1 VRPASRAIHV
11 AERSRSLSP
20 AEPSRT
26 VTLGAT
32 RLPSIATLRT
42 GVAVLL
48 ALLSLV
54 FVKLALPAAL
64 IVFLSFLAAPS
75 EPPHVRRWHLRA
87 LGVGT
92 VATVVTV
99 PLFLVRE
106 AMPGLVQGG
115 TTAAGQRAVSR
126 LREILFAEDGARR
139 VASLDPDGDHIGSA
153 LLLGELTGEAGMRGE
168 ARLNPPLLERYPKVE
183 VSGGKSFIDIGGFF
197 FSVCLPTQGG
207 GLSSDPSAHFDDESA
222 ERRFVA
228 YAWPSGRGPGL
239 ERAYFIDEHE
249 RILSAPAGDRE
260 RFGREHPPACDDA
273 LAPATRDDWRPWRGK
288 KPRPELPGEKP
299 TSG

>member
-1 VRPASRAIHV
+1 M
-11 AERSRSLSP
+11 SP

-26 VTLGAT
+26 VTLGAS
-32 RLPSIATLRT
+32 RLPSVATLRT

-64 IVFLSFLAAPS
+64 VVFLSFLAAPS
-75 EPPHVRRWHLRA
+75 EPPELRRRHVRA
-87 LGVGT
+87 LGVGA

-126 LREILFAEDGARR
+126 LREILFAEDAARR
-139 VASLDPDGDHIGSA
+139 EAALDPDGDRIGSA

-183 VSGGKSFIDIGGFF
+183 VSGGRSFIDIGGFF
-197 FSVCLPTQGG
+197 FSVCLPVSGG
-207 GLSSDPSAHFDDESA
+207 FSSDPSARFDDESA

-249 RILSAPAGDRE
+249 RILSAPAGEGE
-260 RFGREHPPACDDA
+260 RFGREHPPGCDDA
-273 LAPATRDDWRPWRGK
+273 LAPGTRDDWRPWRGK

-299 TSG
+299 ASG